1 MAHLFQIWL
10 KFFQSLKNFMSIY
23 HNAAIMMSRIEER
36 MRNVHAAWRNKPI
49 RNSMKYFKTL
59 VAGQE
64 VVDEVQVNQDSIFN
78 LILNQNF
85 Q

>member
-1 MAHLFQIWL
+1 
-10 KFFQSLKNFMSIY
+10 
-23 HNAAIMMSRIEER
+23 
-36 MRNVHAAWRNKPI
+36 
-49 RNSMKYFKTL
+49 MKYFETL
-59 VAGQE
+59 IAGQE